1 MLAAFS
7 IDIREYA
14 ERNIGRDYYV
24 RVAEMLHFIKRF
36 KEGETIVGDLVQ
48 EFREK
53 YKRRPAMMD
62 ELRRL

>member
-1 MLAAFS
+1 M
-7 IDIREYA
+7 
-14 ERNIGRDYYV
+14 GRDYYA
-24 RVAEMLHFIKRF
+24 RVAEMLHYMKRF
-36 KEGETIVGDLVQ
+36 KGGESIVGELVK

>member
-1 MLAAFS
+1 M
-7 IDIREYA
+7 IVRMIMVIYYA
-14 ERNIGRDYYV
+14 ERNMGREHYV
-24 RVAEMLHFIKRF
+24 RVAEMLHFMKRF
-36 KEGETIVGDLVQ
+36 KGGETIVGDLVK